1 MISLLHGVWSAML
14 SVWELPQNLVGL
26 TFLVLMR
33 RRITER
39 RRENGRL
46 FLRTRS
52 TGVSLGWFVFWC
64 AGESIRRHEYGHTIQ
79 SRLLGPLY
87 LPLVGLPSAL
97 RALYARAYRRRTG
110 RWWPCYFDGYPENW
124 ADRLG
129 GVDNRPHRASHVGDV
144 THGSG

>member
-1 MISLLHGVWSAML
+1 ML
-14 SVWELPQNLVGL
+14 GVWELPQNLLGVAL
-26 TFLVLMR
+26 LAFTR
-33 RRITER
+33 RRIIES
-39 RRENGRL
+39 RREAGRL

-64 AGESIRRHEYGHTIQ
+64 TDESIRRHEYGHTIQ

-87 LPLVGLPSAL
+87 LPLVGLPSVL

-110 RWWPCYFDGYPENW
+110 RWWPRYFDGYPENW

-129 GVDNRPHRASHVGDV
+129 GVDNRGRSTV
-144 THGSG
+144 

>member
-1 MISLLHGVWSAML
+1 MINVPRAIGNALLG
-14 SVWELPQNLVGL
+14 VWELPQNLLGL
-26 TFLVLMR
+26 TLLVLVH
-33 RRITER
+33 RRIDER
-39 RRENGRL
+39 RREAGRL

-64 AGESIRRHEYGHTIQ
+64 TDEAIRRHEYGHTIQ

-87 LPLVGLPSAL
+87 LPLVGLPSVL

-110 RWWPCYFDGYPENW
+110 RWWPRYFHGYPENW

-129 GVDNRPHRASHVGDV
+129 GVDNRGRSTV
-144 THGSG
+144 